1 MKKRVLTIAITLT
14 LIFTTL
20 SAQHGLSGEG
30 ENEFKHSLG
39 LGAGATTGLGLAY
52 RYMPADFGVMV
63 MFAPVADSY
72 QTMISF
78 GLTFFQRLAA
88 TEKVNFFLYQGNH
101 LLHENYNKNYPQYNT
116 KSTSLNNGVGIGLE
130 LIIYERVGWNIMGG
144 YASYDTFSR
153 IGFTGETALFF
164 RF

>member
-1 MKKRVLTIAITLT
+1 MIP
-14 LIFTTL
+14 LICTTL
-20 SAQHGLSGEG
+20 SAQTGSGSRT

-78 GLTFFQRLAA
+78 GVTFFQRLAA
-88 TEKVNFFLYQGNH
+88 TERVNFFLYQGNH
-101 LLHENYNKNYPQYNT
+101 LLHENYNKNYPQYNS
-116 KSTSLNNGVGIGLE
+116 KSTSINNGVGIGLE
-130 LIIYERVGWNIMGG
+130 LIIYERVGLNIMGG
-144 YASYDTFSR
+144 YASFDTFRR
-153 IGFTGETALFF
+153 IGFTGETTLFF